1 MRGEPVRLPRALAA
15 RILQHAQASPEA
27 EICGLL
33 GGREGRAVSWYPV
46 PNVAETPARRFRMDP
61 RAQIEAF
68 RRMRQ
73 RGEAL
78 YAIYHSHPRGPAR
91 PSAVDLAE
99 AAYPEAFQLI
109 VGLGTRGV
117 LELRAFRLS
126 GDEAREVPL
135 ELLPWEL
142 LTGEGAGASY
152 NAQPSRPG
160 RSGSDE
166 EEA

>member
-1 MRGEPVRLPRALAA
+1 MRTGPEAARLPRALAV

-27 EICGLL
+27 EVCGLL
-33 GGREGRAVSWYPV
+33 GGREGQAVSCYPV
-46 PNVAETPARRFRMDP
+46 PNVAPAPTRRFRMEP
-61 RAQIEAF
+61 RAQIAAF
-68 RRMRQ
+68 RRMRE
-73 RGEAL
+73 RGETL
-78 YAIYHSHPRGPAR
+78 YAIYHSHPQGPAR

-117 LELRAFRLS
+117 LELRAFRIA
-126 GDEAREVPL
+126 GGGAREVPL
-135 ELLPWEL
+135 ELLP
-142 LTGEGAGASY
+142 GEAAAGGY
-152 NAQPSRPG
+152 NAQPPGPG